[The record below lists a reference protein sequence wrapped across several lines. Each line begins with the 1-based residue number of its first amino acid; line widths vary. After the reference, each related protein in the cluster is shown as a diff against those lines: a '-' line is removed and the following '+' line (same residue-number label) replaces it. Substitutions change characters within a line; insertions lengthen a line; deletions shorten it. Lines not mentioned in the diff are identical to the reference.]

1 MTERIILELSPGW
14 FVLADPHQWMLAT
27 GPGRPQDAPNKA
39 AGARYRP
46 VSYIGGQKAVLLR
59 CAREKSAP
67 VTPEA
72 MRIIDTWPDRFLDWR
87 DQQDRRAA
95 A

>member
-1 MTERIILELSPGW
+1 MTSRIILELSPGW
-14 FVLADPHQWMLAT
+14 YVLADPHQWMLAT

-39 AGARYRP
+39 AGTRYRP
-46 VSYIGGQKAVLLR
+46 VAYVGQKAVLVR

-72 MRIIDTWPDRFLDWR
+72 QQVIDTWPDRFLDWLA
-87 DQQDRRAA
+87 QQGRRAA